1 MWYIVNAGRVPA
13 PDAGMAEAF
22 TTHRRALSCGQLSP
36 DASMARAVI
45 IWYINEAGGIL
56 VGCACRPHGNQW
68 FCSLFA
74 DIFCFPSGGKTAPC
88 RQKRARE
95 HVSALAACTS
105 RKRNFPCTSG
115 YGNVQKRQ
123 QKVRFFLKKL
133 LLICKYY
140 KVMGRELY
148 LCTPKIKG
156 ACFGKENI
164 SPTG

>member
-13 PDAGMAEAF
+13 PDACMVRAF

-36 DASMARAVI
+36 DACMVRAVTTHSRALSCGQLSPDARMARAVTA
-45 IWYINEAGGIL
+45 WYIKEAGGIL

-74 DIFCFPSGGKTAPC
+74 DIFCLSSGGKTAPC

-95 HVSALAACTS
+95 HVPALAACTS

-123 QKVRFFLKKL
+123 
-133 LLICKYY
+133 
-140 KVMGRELY
+140 
-148 LCTPKIKG
+148 
-156 ACFGKENI
+156 
-164 SPTG
+164 